1 LDIAKNVDSQL
12 TTSVERGGDGG
23 DDKESIIDEE
33 DGDGG
38 EGVIMADDE
47 GNFKS
52 SCSRRLLKRK
62 THTND

>member
-12 TTSVERGGDGG
+12 TTSVESGGDGG
-23 DDKESIIDEE
+23 DDKESIIDE

-38 EGVIMADDE
+38 EGIIMADDE

-52 SCSRRLLKRK
+52 SCSRSLLKRK